1 MEKIVLN
8 NGVEIPL
15 LGYGVYQ
22 IPPDECE
29 LCVTRAIEA
38 GYRLIDT
45 AQAYLNEEEV
55 GRAWRKSGIS
65 REEFFLTTK
74 VWVSNAGEERAYAS
88 ILTSLE
94 KLDTDYIDLLL
105 IHQPFGDYY
114 GTWRAMERAVSEG
127 KVRSIGVSN
136 FSAAQYL
143 DLVLHTKTVPAVNQ
157 VETNVFSQQKNLE
170 EIMEPYGTKIMAW
183 GPLSQGT
190 DGIFT
195 NEMLGSI
202 ADGRGK
208 TIPQVALRYLIDR
221 GIIAVPKSDNVE
233 RMVQNFD
240 VFDFSLSPAD
250 MSALSG
256 LNRHDAG
263 TRNFAAP
270 EFIHFVTNYKI
281 D

>member
-8 NGVEIPL
+8 NEVEIPL

-65 REEFFLTTK
+65 REEFFLITK

>member
-114 GTWRAMERAVSEG
+114 GTWRAMGRAVSEG

>member
-74 VWVSNAGEERAYAS
+74 VWVSNAGEEPAYAS

-233 RMVQNFD
+233 RMVQNLD

>member
-8 NGVEIPL
+8 NEVEIPL